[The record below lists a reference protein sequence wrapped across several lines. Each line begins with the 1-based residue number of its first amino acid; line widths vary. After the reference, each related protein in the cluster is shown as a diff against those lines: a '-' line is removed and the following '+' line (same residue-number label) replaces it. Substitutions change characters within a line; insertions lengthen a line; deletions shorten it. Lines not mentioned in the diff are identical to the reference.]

1 MQEALDDGPDRNT
14 RTRLCA
20 ATREVR
26 PVDQLLRFVRAP
38 DGAVVPDI
46 RTRLPGR
53 GVWITSR
60 RDALRRAI
68 ERQVFARHF
77 RQPVRAPLE
86 LIDQTADLLRQD
98 ALQMLA
104 LCNKA
109 GAVTS
114 GFAKIEGMRPPILA
128 LVQAT
133 DGSEAEKAR
142 LQGVCRGRGP
152 RRSDPKVILAFASDE
167 LGLSIG
173 REHVIHAALSV
184 HDAASVFVERALRFV
199 EFQAHGPADPR
210 AVPDAGP
217 HGVSASPFQDEGDA
231 TPDHP
236 SSLGASRGTGN
247 PSARD

>member
-1 MQEALDDGPDRNT
+1 MDDALDDGPDRT
-14 RTRLCA
+14 ARTRLCA

-38 DGAVVPDI
+38 DGLVVPDI
-46 RTRLPGR
+46 RSRLPGR
-53 GVWITSR
+53 GVWITAR
-60 RDALRRAI
+60 RDSLRRAL

-77 RQPVRAPLE
+77 RQPVIATPE
-86 LIDQTADLLRQD
+86 LIDRTADLLRQD

-128 LVQAT
+128 LVQAK
-133 DGSEAEKAR
+133 DGSEAEKLR
-142 LQGVCRGRGP
+142 LQGLCRGRGP

-199 EFQAHGPADPR
+199 EFQAHGPAVPQ
-210 AVPDAGP
+210 AVPDAGA
-217 HGVSASPFQDEGDA
+217 HGVPASPLQDEGGA
-231 TPDHP
+231 APDP
-236 SSLGASRGTGN
+236 SSLGSSSGTGN
-247 PSARD
+247 PPARG